1 MPAVQAIS
9 RSPVVVGDAEV
20 DEQPRLV
27 DGADDLAVDGHRGRQ
42 DALEHRSH
50 GATLPAVS
58 VVLRT
63 AYVVYLA
70 TLLYLVWEPD
80 ASTPGGVVV
89 VVADVLAGRGVPDA
103 VRVVEVGLNVL
114 LFVPL
119 SLLGAFVLDRWRV
132 VGWLLAGLALS
143 LVVEGVQAVF
153 LTGRSATVS
162 DLLANTAGAGL
173 GILAA
178 LVVRRRLA
186 GVPRRSPA
194 DRMSP

>member
-1 MPAVQAIS
+1 M
-9 RSPVVVGDAEV
+9 
-20 DEQPRLV
+20 
-27 DGADDLAVDGHRGRQ
+27 
-42 DALEHRSH
+42 
-50 GATLPAVS
+50 S

-80 ASTPGGVVV
+80 ASTPGGAVV

-132 VGWLLAGLALS
+132 AGWLLAGLALS

-153 LTGRSATVS
+153 LDGRSATVS

-178 LVVRRRLA
+178 LVVRRGLA

>member
-1 MPAVQAIS
+1 M
-9 RSPVVVGDAEV
+9 
-20 DEQPRLV
+20 
-27 DGADDLAVDGHRGRQ
+27 
-42 DALEHRSH
+42 
-50 GATLPAVS
+50 S

-143 LVVEGVQAVF
+143 LVVEGVQAVL

-178 LVVRRRLA
+178 LVLRRRLA

>member
-1 MPAVQAIS
+1 MTA
-9 RSPVVVGDAEV
+9 
-20 DEQPRLV
+20 
-27 DGADDLAVDGHRGRQ
+27 
-42 DALEHRSH
+42 
-50 GATLPAVS
+50 
-58 VVLRT
+58 VLRT
-63 AYVVYLA
+63 VYVVYLA

-89 VVADVLAGRGVPDA
+89 VIADVLAGAGVPHA
-103 VRVVEVGLNVL
+103 VTVVEVGLNVL

-143 LVVEGVQAVF
+143 LVIEGVQAAF
-153 LTGRSATVS
+153 LAGRSSTVS
-162 DLLANTAGAGL
+162 DLAANTAGAGL

-178 LVVRRRLA
+178 LAVRRVLV
-186 GVPRRSPA
+186 GVPRRPAA

>member
-1 MPAVQAIS
+1 M
-9 RSPVVVGDAEV
+9 
-20 DEQPRLV
+20 
-27 DGADDLAVDGHRGRQ
+27 
-42 DALEHRSH
+42 
-50 GATLPAVS
+50 
-58 VVLRT
+58 
-63 AYVVYLA
+63 
-70 TLLYLVWEPD
+70 
-80 ASTPGGVVV
+80 
-89 VVADVLAGRGVPDA
+89 
-103 VRVVEVGLNVL
+103 L

-143 LVVEGVQAVF
+143 LVIEGVQALL

>member
-1 MPAVQAIS
+1 M
-9 RSPVVVGDAEV
+9 
-20 DEQPRLV
+20 
-27 DGADDLAVDGHRGRQ
+27 
-42 DALEHRSH
+42 
-50 GATLPAVS
+50 S

-132 VGWLLAGLALS
+132 LGWLLVGLAVS
-143 LVVEGVQAVF
+143 LVVEGVQAVL

>member
-1 MPAVQAIS
+1 M
-9 RSPVVVGDAEV
+9 
-20 DEQPRLV
+20 
-27 DGADDLAVDGHRGRQ
+27 
-42 DALEHRSH
+42 
-50 GATLPAVS
+50 S

-132 VGWLLAGLALS
+132 LGWLLVGLAVS
-143 LVVEGVQAVF
+143 LVVEGVQAVL

-178 LVVRRRLA
+178 LVLRRRLA

>member
-1 MPAVQAIS
+1 M
-9 RSPVVVGDAEV
+9 
-20 DEQPRLV
+20 
-27 DGADDLAVDGHRGRQ
+27 
-42 DALEHRSH
+42 
-50 GATLPAVS
+50 S

-89 VVADVLAGRGVPDA
+89 VVADALAGRGVPDA

>member
-1 MPAVQAIS
+1 V
-9 RSPVVVGDAEV
+9 R
-20 DEQPRLV
+20 
-27 DGADDLAVDGHRGRQ
+27 
-42 DALEHRSH
+42 
-50 GATLPAVS
+50 

-70 TLLYLVWEPD
+70 TLLWLVWEPD
-80 ASTPGGVVV
+80 ASTPGGVVAA
-89 VVADVLAGRGVPDA
+89 VADALAGLGVPDA

-143 LVVEGVQAVF
+143 LVVEGVQAAF
-153 LTGRSATVS
+153 LTGRSATLS
-162 DLLANTAGAGL
+162 DLVANTAGAVL
-173 GILAA
+173 GIIAA
-178 LVVRRRLA
+178 LAVRRLLA

-194 DRMSP
+194 ERMSP

>member
-1 MPAVQAIS
+1 MTA
-9 RSPVVVGDAEV
+9 
-20 DEQPRLV
+20 
-27 DGADDLAVDGHRGRQ
+27 
-42 DALEHRSH
+42 
-50 GATLPAVS
+50 
-58 VVLRT
+58 VLRT

-89 VVADVLAGRGVPDA
+89 AIADVLAGAGVPHA
-103 VRVVEVGLNVL
+103 VTVVEVGLNVL

-119 SLLGAFVLDRWRV
+119 SLLGAFVLGRWRV

-143 LVVEGVQAVF
+143 LVIEGVQAAF
-153 LTGRSATVS
+153 LDGRSGTAI
-162 DLLANTAGAGL
+162 DLAANTAGAGL

-178 LVVRRRLA
+178 LAVRRVLA
-186 GVPRRSPA
+186 GVPRRPAA

>member
-1 MPAVQAIS
+1 M
-9 RSPVVVGDAEV
+9 
-20 DEQPRLV
+20 
-27 DGADDLAVDGHRGRQ
+27 
-42 DALEHRSH
+42 
-50 GATLPAVS
+50 
-58 VVLRT
+58 
-63 AYVVYLA
+63 
-70 TLLYLVWEPD
+70 
-80 ASTPGGVVV
+80 
-89 VVADVLAGRGVPDA
+89 PDA

-143 LVVEGVQAVF
+143 LVVEGVQALF

-162 DLLANTAGAGL
+162 DLVANTAGAGL

-178 LVVRRRLA
+178 LVVRRLLA
-186 GVPRRSPA
+186 GVPRRSTA